1 MADSGN
7 HQIEQ
12 EAEQSAAPTGDWAE
26 RRLGQ
31 IRSALLGEEL
41 ADIEARLK
49 RAQEAIS
56 ETMEAFDAR
65 AAGLVKQLADLE
77 LKLQTEVDRAT
88 PREDLA
94 ALLRSVADKLENGES

>member
-1 MADSGN
+1 MSDSGN

-12 EAEQSAAPTGDWAE
+12 QAEESAAPRGDWAE

-41 ADIEARLK
+41 ADIEVRLK
-49 RAQEAIS
+49 RAQEAIA
-56 ETMEAFDAR
+56 ETMEAFDKR
-65 AAGLVKQLADLE
+65 ASGLAKQLADLE
-77 LKLQTEVDRAT
+77 LQLQTEVDRAT

-94 ALLRSVADKLENGES
+94 VLLRSVADKLENGES